1 MSKPKRSAAFVL
13 TMLAALFLVPTTPA
27 QAPAS
32 SPTMKQLML
41 DLIHPASND
50 ILLTVSRG
58 GPSDDK
64 EWASL
69 RHNALTLS
77 ESGNVLMTSGTRDD
91 AWVKAAKLLADA
103 GSDAYKAA
111 QSKDAK
117 ALPAISA
124 RIDAS
129 CTNCHKQFRP
139 NIFPRQGGGQ

>member
-1 MSKPKRSAAFVL
+1 MSEPKRRAAFML
-13 TMLAALFLVPTTPA
+13 TGLVVLFLAPTAPA
-27 QAPAS
+27 QAPS
-32 SPTMKQLML
+32 MKQLML

-58 GPSDDK
+58 GPSDEK
-64 EWASL
+64 EWASV
-69 RHNALTLS
+69 RHSALTLM
-77 ESGNVLMTSGTRDD
+77 ESGSLLTTQGQSTSD

-117 ALPAISA
+117 TLAAITI

-139 NIFPRQGGGQ
+139 NVFPPGGSK

>member
-1 MSKPKRSAAFVL
+1 MSKGKRSAVFVL
-13 TMLAALFLVPTTPA
+13 TGIIALLFAAAALA
-27 QAPAS
+27 Q

-77 ESGNVLMTSGTRDD
+77 ESGNVLMAAQSGSD

-111 QSKDAK
+111 Q
-117 ALPAISA
+117 
-124 RIDAS
+124 
-129 CTNCHKQFRP
+129 
-139 NIFPRQGGGQ
+139 

>member
-1 MSKPKRSAAFVL
+1 
-13 TMLAALFLVPTTPA
+13 
-27 QAPAS
+27 
-32 SPTMKQLML
+32 MKQLML
-41 DLIHPASND
+41 DLIHPASNG

-64 EWASL
+64 DWASL

-77 ESGNVLMTSGTRDD
+77 EAGNVLTTQPQSRSE

-111 QSKDAK
+111 QSKDAQ
-117 ALPAISA
+117 ALPAITA

-139 NIFPRQGGGQ
+139 NVFPGQPGGEK

>member
-1 MSKPKRSAAFVL
+1 MSKRKPLMLGKITAFVL
-13 TMLAALFLVPTTPA
+13 TGIAALFLAPTAPA
-27 QAPAS
+27 QAPAP

-77 ESGNVLMTSGTRDD
+77 ESGNALM
-91 AWVKAAKLLADA
+91 
-103 GSDAYKAA
+103 A
-111 QSKDAK
+111 QPQSNPTPGLK
-117 ALPAISA
+117 
-124 RIDAS
+124 
-129 CTNCHKQFRP
+129 
-139 NIFPRQGGGQ
+139 RQ